1 MYGIILTPR
10 GSPVPRRRTDLDR
23 VNVVPRWETKG
34 PEDLGQPVTG
44 LPPGRQTEREPAPV
58 LRIFAPNSRKSRKD
72 NIERARRLL
81 AAKLTYIAHPSF
93 DDPSALDAILSDGP
107 GFDTAALDRALSS
120 GDPDA
125 VRSPDSRILSREQE
139 GHVFRKMNYLKC
151 LACRIRDRID
161 PDSPAPVDLDEVER
175 LQTEALRLKN
185 QIVENHLPLVIS
197 VASKRTTAGYELCD
211 RIGDGTITLM
221 EAVEHFDFARGFR
234 FSTYATWAIF
244 NRLTRQDRREWRRR
258 KLFVP
263 LRYEPLAAPD
273 VEIDQNEARDER
285 NKAVERLLSRLDRR
299 ERWVMVNRH
308 GIGGVPE
315 QTLTQIGLELGICK
329 ERVRQL
335 KERALAKL
343 QYFARLEAIEPADF

>member
-1 MYGIILTPR
+1 MHGIILTPR

-23 VNVVPRWETKG
+23 VNVFPRWETKG
-34 PEDLGQPVTG
+34 LEDLGQPVTG

-93 DDPSALDAILSDGP
+93 DDPSARDAIQSDGP
-107 GFDTAALDRALSS
+107 EFDTAALDRALSS

-125 VRSPDSRILSREQE
+125 VRSPDSRIPSREQE

-151 LACRIRDRID
+151 LACRIGDRID

-185 QIVENHLPLVIS
+185 QIVETHLPLVVSI
-197 VASKRTTAGYELCD
+197 AKRRVTPGDDLSD
-211 RIGDGTITLM
+211 RISDGNFALM
-221 EAVEHFDFARGFR
+221 EAVERFDFARGFR
-234 FSTYATWAIF
+234 FSTYATWAII
-244 NRLTRQDRREWRRR
+244 NELTRRDRKEWCRR
-258 KLFVP
+258 KRSVP
-263 LRYEPLAAPD
+263 LTYHPLAAPD
-273 VEIDQNEARDER
+273 IESEQNEVRDKYR
-285 NKAVERLLSRLDRR
+285 MAVERLLGRLDRR

-315 QTLTQIGLELGICK
+315 QTLKQIGLELGISK

-343 QYFARLEAIEPADF
+343 RNFARLEAIEPADF